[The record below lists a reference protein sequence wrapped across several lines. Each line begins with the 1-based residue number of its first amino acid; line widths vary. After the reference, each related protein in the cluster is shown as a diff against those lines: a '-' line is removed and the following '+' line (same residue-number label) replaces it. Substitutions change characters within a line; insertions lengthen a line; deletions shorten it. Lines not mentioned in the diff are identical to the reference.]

1 MKHVLLMAVLSL
13 ALVACAPGASN
24 RGAAGDVSPTQYQAA
39 VEVDNGTGL
48 PVVVKYYSQ
57 SGGPFFLAEVG
68 ANQRSTIRLPAS
80 DVGHI
85 FAETLDGQR
94 FSTRTST
101 VQIRRVEAP
110 NGN

>member
-1 MKHVLLMAVLSL
+1 M
-13 ALVACAPGASN
+13 
-24 RGAAGDVSPTQYQAA
+24 
-39 VEVDNGTGL
+39 EIDNGIGV
-48 PVVVKYYSQ
+48 PVVVKYYSH

-85 FAETLDGQR
+85 FAEPLDGQR
-94 FSTRTST
+94 FSPRTST
-101 VQIRRVEAP
+101 VPIRRVDAP